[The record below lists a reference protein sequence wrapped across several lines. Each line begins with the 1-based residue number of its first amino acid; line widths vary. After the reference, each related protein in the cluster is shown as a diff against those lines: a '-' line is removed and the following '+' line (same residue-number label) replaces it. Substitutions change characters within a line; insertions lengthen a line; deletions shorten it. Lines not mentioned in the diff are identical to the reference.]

1 MTAAI
6 GNISTRK
13 GTDMNVFIATLG
25 RYTYVLCAAL
35 LAFGAIADAR
45 AQSTAQQIKQRGE
58 LRIGV
63 TPGEPWF
70 FKDPA
75 SGQWSGIGYS
85 MGQQVAKDLGVKL
98 VPVETTWGNA
108 VAAVQANQIDVM
120 FVLDATDER
129 KKAIDFPDNPFFW
142 YAQGVLLKDGMKA
155 KNWADLDRED
165 VRIAVT
171 LGTAP
176 DRELTRRLPKAKI
189 ERFANMDEAIAA
201 FYSGRVDAASFYH
214 PALVMQQAR
223 VKKGTVVIPEPV
235 VALPTSAGV
244 RREDDKT
251 FRDFLN
257 VEFDKYY
264 KNGQTQKFYEEFL
277 VSRGIDPK
285 IAPPIVKEQ
294 WGK

>member
-1 MTAAI
+1 
-6 GNISTRK
+6 
-13 GTDMNVFIATLG
+13 MNASNTIFG
-25 RYTYVLCAAL
+25 RCAQLLVAAAL
-35 LAFGAIADAR
+35 ALGVIAGAH
-45 AQSTAQQIKQRGE
+45 AQSTAQQIKQKGE

-70 FKDPA
+70 FKDPGT
-75 SGQWSGIGYS
+75 GQWSGIGYS

-142 YAQGVLLKDGMKA
+142 YAQGVLLKDGLKV
-155 KNWADLDRED
+155 KNWSDLDRD
-165 VRIAVT
+165 DMRIAVT

-264 KNGQTQKFYEEFL
+264 KNGQVQKFYEEFL
-277 VSRGIDPK
+277 VSRGIDPAK
-285 IAPPIVKEQ
+285 APPIVKEQ